1 MFGGGG
7 GGWGDVCVL
16 FTSLGNLTIW
26 TRCRAPGGTLAQE
39 DVASLELATVL
50 SHEVPFRDS

>member
-1 MFGGGG
+1 MFGGG

-16 FTSLGNLTIW
+16 FTSLGNFTVW
-26 TRCRAPGGTLAQE
+26 TGCRAPGGTLAE
-39 DVASLELATVL
+39 EEVASLELATVL

>member
-7 GGWGDVCVL
+7 WGRGVL
-16 FTSLGNLTIW
+16 FTSLGNFTVW

-39 DVASLELATVL
+39 EVSSLELATVF